1 MRAFMCTYAFMK
13 NDNTQIPTAR
23 QAIADDV
30 LQVLDTDF
38 FTALCEPARVGI
50 IRRLITMGACDV
62 KTIAMGLS
70 QDRSVISRHLAVL
83 ERAGITASHK
93 AGRRTIYDINGPE
106 VVSKVR
112 DILSV
117 ISPMADLCVPFEN
130 EHTHSEKG
138 AA

>member
-1 MRAFMCTYAFMK
+1 MK

-23 QAIADDV
+23 QAISDDV

-38 FTALCEPARVGI
+38 FTALCGPARVGI

-70 QDRSVISRHLAVL
+70 QDRSVISRHLSVL
-83 ERAGITASHK
+83 ERAGITASRK
-93 AGRRTIYDINGPE
+93 AGRRTLYDINGPE

-112 DILSV
+112 DILTV
-117 ISPMADLCVPFEN
+117 ITPMTQLCVPFET
-130 EHTHSEKG
+130 EYKDTKKG

>member
-1 MRAFMCTYAFMK
+1 MK
-13 NDNTQIPTAR
+13 NDNTQIPAAR

-30 LQVLDTDF
+30 LHIFDTAF
-38 FTALCEPARVGI
+38 FTALCEPARVLI
-50 IRRLITMGACDV
+50 IRRLITIGACDV

-70 QDRSVISRHLAVL
+70 QDRSVVSRHLAVL
-83 ERAGITASHK
+83 ERAGITASRK
-93 AGRRTIYDINGPE
+93 VGRRALHDINGPE

-117 ISPMADLCVPFEN
+117 IAPMADLCVPFEN
-130 EHTHSEKG
+130 EYKHTEKG